1 MIRPD
6 WPGPGPVRVLATTRI
21 GGVSQGPWAGFNL
34 GLHCGDDEQA
44 VAENQRRLGSQLPAP
59 PRWLRQVHGTGLV
72 GPEDWRPGIEADA
85 AWTDRPGQVLAIL
98 TADCLPVLLASADG
112 TVIAAVHAG
121 WRGLAAGILEKTVAA
136 LPIAAADLRA
146 WIGAGI
152 GQPAYE
158 VDGSVRSALMAAASD
173 AQACFEPSR
182 PGHWLADLKRL
193 AVNALHQAG
202 VPEVTDSGL
211 CTASEPDR
219 FYSYRRDHGH
229 TGRQAT
235 LIWKHF

>member
-1 MIRPD
+1 MIQPD
-6 WPGPGPVRVLATTRI
+6 WPGPGAVRVLATTRI
-21 GGVSQGPWAGFNL
+21 GGVSQGPWASFNL
-34 GLHCGDDEQA
+34 GLHCGDDERA
-44 VAENQRRLGSQLPAP
+44 VAENRRRLSSQLPAP
-59 PRWLRQVHGTGLV
+59 PRWLRQVHGTALV
-72 GPEDWRPGIEADA
+72 GPEDWQPGIEADA

-98 TADCLPVLLASADG
+98 TADCLPVLLASTDG
-112 TVIAAVHAG
+112 TIVAAVHAG
-121 WRGLAAGILEKTVAA
+121 WRGLAAGILKKTVTG

-152 GQPAYE
+152 GQTAYE
-158 VDGSVRSALMAAASD
+158 VDDLVKSALTAAAPD
-173 AQACFEPSR
+173 AQACFERNR

-202 VPEVTDSGL
+202 VPEITDAGL

-235 LIWKHF
+235 LIWRDV